1 MTQNN
6 ETTTK
11 KKTPLQT
18 LKDNAVFTIMLI
30 LIIAFFCVFFFNT
43 VDGESMT
50 NTYQDK
56 QLCLCM
62 RTKNVTHGDVII
74 CDIEMVQQDQTIKK
88 RLVKRVIAVGGD
100 TIDIKDGKVYL
111 NGEQLDEP
119 YIREPM
125 IYVPEQSQEYPLTV
139 PEGKFFVM
147 GDNRNFS
154 NDSRDT
160 RYGLVDAENVLGKIV
175 FPKK

>member
-1 MTQNN
+1 M
-6 ETTTK
+6 
-11 KKTPLQT
+11 
-18 LKDNAVFTIMLI
+18 I
-30 LIIAFFCVFFFNT
+30 
-43 VDGESMT
+43 
-50 NTYQDK
+50 
-56 QLCLCM
+56 
-62 RTKNVTHGDVII
+62 
-74 CDIEMVQQDQTIKK
+74 QQDQTIKK

-139 PEGKFFVM
+139 PEGKLFVM

-160 RYGLVDAENVLGKIV
+160 RYGLVDAENVIGKIV